1 MRVNSG
7 TVRGKGLKATCR
19 KNFLH
24 LVTCFV
30 SFVSILGLSAFK
42 SHSQNAPQISTASQT
57 NDVKSPRT
65 FADLIALQPNELAG
79 TDIAL
84 MNLLCAEGLP
94 GAESLKVNE
103 CMATL
108 DKWAGRVDSETKRN
122 YHRFRE
128 DPSYYYNSEAFYKM
142 LMMAVVVYEDFGI
155 RYNPKWITSPS
166 ETKQNDHFFADSR
179 NILIHGMLG
188 STPMGTCSSMPI
200 LYVALGRRLGYPLK
214 LVSTKEHLF
223 MRWDSPTERFD
234 MDATGKGLD
243 KYDDDHYK
251 KWPFPLNDE
260 EIKNE
265 GYLKSMTTAEEL
277 SVFLSIRAA
286 CLTECGR
293 FAEATLTFRSAYLRE
308 PNWRA
313 NQIRFAEAERAQKT
327 TELNSTIPQQSPLDA
342 NTPVEP
348 NPLQHLQS
356 ANPQNKMENL

>member
-1 MRVNSG
+1 
-7 TVRGKGLKATCR
+7 
-19 KNFLH
+19 
-24 LVTCFV
+24 
-30 SFVSILGLSAFK
+30 
-42 SHSQNAPQISTASQT
+42 
-57 NDVKSPRT
+57 
-65 FADLIALQPNELAG
+65 
-79 TDIAL
+79 

-223 MRWDSPTERFD
+223 MRWDSPTERPARD
-234 MDATGKGLD
+234 WTSMMMIIT
-243 KYDDDHYK
+243 
-251 KWPFPLNDE
+251 
-260 EIKNE
+260 KN
-265 GYLKSMTTAEEL
+265 GH
-277 SVFLSIRAA
+277 
-286 CLTECGR
+286 
-293 FAEATLTFRSAYLRE
+293 FR
-308 PNWRA
+308 
-313 NQIRFAEAERAQKT
+313 
-327 TELNSTIPQQSPLDA
+327 
-342 NTPVEP
+342 
-348 NPLQHLQS
+348 
-356 ANPQNKMENL
+356 